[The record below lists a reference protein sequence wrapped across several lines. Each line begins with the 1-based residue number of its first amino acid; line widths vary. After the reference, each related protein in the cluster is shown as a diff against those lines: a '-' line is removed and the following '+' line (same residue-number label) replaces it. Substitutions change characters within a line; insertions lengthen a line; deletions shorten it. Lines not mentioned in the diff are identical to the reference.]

1 MKLDE
6 AVAALCFSLEQ
17 LAQPVSSCCRGCCA
31 RHVAPY
37 LTRNTHTHTH
47 TTHTHTHTQFHV
59 PHSSVMLKPQLCV
72 SVLGYSDI
80 DTSKV
85 MVKCTY
91 FSIVINKF
99 VCVYQH
105 THTHTHMHT
114 HSVCMCFCKESICT
128 AETAQS
134 WLKTSLRKSHP
145 LKGSWQKVRRIVGAG
160 RQTSLDCS
168 KCVHQFRQMLLLQ

>member
-47 TTHTHTHTQFHV
+47 TPHTHTHTHTQFHV

-105 THTHTHMHT
+105 THTHTHTHAHT
-114 HSVCMCFCKESICT
+114 QRVHVFLQGVHLHCGNCTELAKDIAEKVTSVERQL
-128 AETAQS
+128 AEG
-134 WLKTSLRKSHP
+134 KKDC
-145 LKGSWQKVRRIVGAG
+145 GG
-160 RQTSLDCS
+160 RQTDIT
-168 KCVHQFRQMLLLQ
+168 